1 MKHKYSKYMTTLSLV
16 YVDKMETLLLKYES
30 RLMGEQIKKQND
42 VYNFFLRQDL
52 ENQIKEEISN
62 TKIEERENMY
72 QKQDKVYKNFMR
84 ELRSK
89 LEKFKN

>member
-1 MKHKYSKYMTTLSLV
+1 MTTLSLV
-16 YVDKMETLLLKYES
+16 CVNKMETLLLKYES

-42 VYNFFLRQDL
+42 VYNFLRQDL

-62 TKIEERENMY
+62 TKMEERENMY
-72 QKQDKVYKNFMR
+72 QKQDKVYQNFMR
-84 ELRSK
+84 DLRSK

>member
-16 YVDKMETLLLKYES
+16 CVNKMETLLLKYES

-42 VYNFFLRQDL
+42 VYNFLRQDL

-62 TKIEERENMY
+62 TKMEERENMY
-72 QKQDKVYKNFMR
+72 QKQDKVYQNFMR
-84 ELRSK
+84 DLRSK

>member
-1 MKHKYSKYMTTLSLV
+1 
-16 YVDKMETLLLKYES
+16 METLLLKYES

-42 VYNFFLRQDL
+42 VYNFLRQDL

-62 TKIEERENMY
+62 TKMEERENMY

-84 ELRSK
+84 ELRGK

>member
-16 YVDKMETLLLKYES
+16 CVNKMETLLLKYES

-42 VYNFFLRQDL
+42 VYNFLRQDL

-62 TKIEERENMY
+62 TKMEERENMY

-84 ELRSK
+84 ELRGK